1 MINSK
6 DKLRR
11 NVFSF
16 CTFLLILIFVLF
28 SYGCAGMR
36 ILGEERKILE
46 NLAAEYYFLGEGYLS
61 QKNYKK
67 AIECF
72 EFAMRDE
79 SLYQQ
84 AYYKKGYAAAMA
96 KEWEIAEEVYKELLL
111 QDEKNT
117 NISIS
122 LAYIYSQQGKFEQ
135 ANTLYVT
142 VLQDNPYNKEVKEN
156 YIDILI
162 SMNNIELASTELES
176 YKELFPDSTKKIDE
190 YQKKIDELS
199 KKDTETTNEENVE
212 IKSEDDLLKEES
224 I

>member
-122 LAYIYSQQGKFEQ
+122 LAYIYSQQGNFAE
-135 ANTLYVT
+135 ANALYVAI
-142 VLQDNPYNKEVKEN
+142 LRDNPFNKR
-156 YIDILI
+156 
-162 SMNNIELASTELES
+162 S
-176 YKELFPDSTKKIDE
+176 
-190 YQKKIDELS
+190 
-199 KKDTETTNEENVE
+199 
-212 IKSEDDLLKEES
+212 
-224 I
+224 